1 MDRIIAAATS
11 ESVLGH
17 KKFVHF
23 YCVKS
28 RDHFKTKDYEEV
40 TFKNGK
46 KALKA
51 INPSNGCTSYL
62 IIKQK

>member
-1 MDRIIAAATS
+1 MNRIITATS
-11 ESVLGH
+11 ELIDRH

-28 RDHFKTKDYEEV
+28 RDHFKTNEYEEV
-40 TFKNGK
+40 VFKNGK

-51 INPSNGCTSYL
+51 VNPANGVTSYL
-62 IIKQK
+62 IIKQND

>member
-1 MDRIIAAATS
+1 MDSIFTTAAS
-11 ESVLGH
+11 ESVKGH

-23 YCVKS
+23 FCVKS
-28 RDHFKTKDYEEV
+28 RDFFKTNEYEEV
-40 TFKNGK
+40 VFKNGK

-51 INPSNGCTSYL
+51 VNPLNGVVSYL

>member
-1 MDRIIAAATS
+1 MNRVITSAS
-11 ESVLGH
+11 ESEKRH

-28 RDHFKTKDYEEV
+28 RDHFKTNIYEEV
-40 TFKNGK
+40 VFKNGR

-51 INPSNGCTSYL
+51 VNPANNVVSYL
-62 IIKQK
+62 IVKEF

>member
-1 MDRIIAAATS
+1 MDRIVATTS
-11 ESVLGH
+11 ESKQGH
-17 KKFVHF
+17 DKKFVHF

-28 RDHFKTKDYEEV
+28 RDHFKTNIYEEV

-51 INPSNGCTSYL
+51 INPLNGVASYL

>member
-1 MDRIIAAATS
+1 MDRIIATAS
-11 ESVLGH
+11 ESKQGH
-17 KKFVHF
+17 DKKFVHF
-23 YCVKS
+23 YCVKA
-28 RDHFKTKDYEEV
+28 RDFFKTNIYEEI

-51 INPSNGCTSYL
+51 TNPTNNVVSYL

>member
-1 MDRIIAAATS
+1 MNTTVTQTS
-11 ESVLGH
+11 EFIKGH
-17 KKFVHF
+17 KKVVHF

-28 RDHFKTKDYEEV
+28 RDHFKTTEYEQV

-51 INPSNGCTSYL
+51 INPANGVVSYL
-62 IIKQK
+62 IIG

>member
-1 MDRIIAAATS
+1 MNSPITS
-11 ESVLGH
+11 TLESVKRH
-17 KKFVHF
+17 KKIVHF

-28 RDHFKTKDYEEV
+28 RDHFKTNEYEEV

-51 INPSNGCTSYL
+51 VNPANGVVSYL
-62 IIKQK
+62 IIGG